1 MFAKCAAKLKSI
13 MKDESAQGSTE
24 YILLLVVVVAL
35 VLVFKKPIM
44 DAVKGK
50 MGEVSAGMDQVKVS
64 E

>member
-1 MFAKCAAKLKSI
+1 MVAKCVAKLKSI

-35 VLVFKKPIM
+35 VLVFKQPII

-50 MGEVSAGMDQVKVS
+50 MDQIKGGMDQVKV